1 MDCLLLHELGPGLM
15 SSVDNLIY
23 RWLAIYSHAISDHF
37 ILSHVFVGFFIRC
50 TACFSDSSL
59 LSFFLLFVPVWE
71 VFYAFVILIQIH
83 VSCQKLADMKEK
95 RGREGLWL
103 SMLGR

>member
-1 MDCLLLHELGPGLM
+1 M
-15 SSVDNLIY
+15 SLSVSSFGA
-23 RWLAIYSHAISDHF
+23 RR
-37 ILSHVFVGFFIRC
+37 V
-50 TACFSDSSL
+50 FSDSSL
-59 LSFFLLFVPVWE
+59 LSFFLSFVPVWE
-71 VFYAFVILIQIH
+71 VFHAFVILIQIH